1 MSIVGK
7 NIKKGPC
14 VNGWGIRQE
23 FSITTSTPVIVQN
36 CYVLTIMFYKLI
48 IYPYRI
54 LNFKVIV
61 SVNNFITL

>member
-1 MSIVGK
+1 MVG
-7 NIKKGPC
+7 
-14 VNGWGIRQE
+14 GIRQE

-48 IYPYRI
+48 IYPYLI